1 MDSEVGFDATQGSP
15 KDLDAVVSNFLAE
28 LDALSAELQPE
39 FPKAEPAPI
48 PAIPTPAA
56 APAVLPTPH
65 KSRSSPIFL
74 LTGLAIIIA
83 FAGYFY
89 FRPAEVRTVSKPK
102 PPAVSQPEVL
112 SVAGPL
118 NDSALLLAGLPV
130 EPHSRLYRL
139 SATAPFE
146 RHRREM
152 RTFWDRIRQEHLANI
167 RQWREENIP
176 ARFESNPVLYPLSGA
191 DYLNAYAFFPR
202 ASDYL
207 LLALEPPGSIP
218 DLGALSEQEI
228 DEGLAAIRR
237 NLQSIAA
244 VNYLQ
249 SKSMRE
255 DLTNSAFGGIAPL
268 LVLFAAGFGHTIR
281 DVHPVTIS
289 PDGQLIQDGQED
301 TPKSFRRVAGISV
314 PENDLQGIQIE
325 FVDGADGTAKTITY
339 LQIELRN
346 EVFGGSGAEARFL
359 LGLKNRNCILKS
371 AVYLLHG
378 NDYDKVRS
386 FILASSDLVI
396 QDDSGI
402 PYRDFLHSEWEEHLF
417 GKYTRA
423 QPLGTLTNP
432 PQQPLLAQQY
442 ALESHP
448 LSFPYGYGVLWGK
461 DRSNLMLFVKKK

>member
-1 MDSEVGFDATQGSP
+1 
-15 KDLDAVVSNFLAE
+15 
-28 LDALSAELQPE
+28 
-39 FPKAEPAPI
+39 
-48 PAIPTPAA
+48 
-56 APAVLPTPH
+56 
-65 KSRSSPIFL
+65 
-74 LTGLAIIIA
+74 
-83 FAGYFY
+83 
-89 FRPAEVRTVSKPK
+89 
-102 PPAVSQPEVL
+102 
-112 SVAGPL
+112 
-118 NDSALLLAGLPV
+118 
-130 EPHSRLYRL
+130 
-139 SATAPFE
+139 
-146 RHRREM
+146 M
-152 RTFWDRIRQEHLANI
+152 RTFWNRIRQEHLANI

-176 ARFESNPVLYPLSGA
+176 ARLEKNPVLYPLSGA
-191 DYLNAYAFFPR
+191 DYLNAYAFFPH

-207 LLALEPPGSIP
+207 LLALESPGSIP

-228 DEGLAAIRR
+228 DESLTAIRR

-249 SKSMRE
+249 SKPMRE
-255 DLTNSAFGGIAPL
+255 NLTNSSFGGIAPL
-268 LVLFAAGFGHTIR
+268 LVLFAAGFGHTIQ
-281 DVHPVTIS
+281 DVRPVTIS
-289 PDGQLIQDGQED
+289 TDGQLIHDGQED
-301 TPKSFRRVAGISV
+301 APKSFRRVAGVSV

-325 FVDGADGTAKTITY
+325 FMDGADGTTKTITY

-378 NDYDKVRS
+378 SNYDKVRS

-402 PYRDFLHSEWEEHLF
+402 PYRDFVHSEWEERLF

-423 QPLGTLTNP
+423 QPLGTLTDP